1 MTCKIKQKNVVGGV
15 FKCGQKLYTWC
26 FTSHNINRVKS
37 LSIRKGALFF
47 ISAPHK
53 IPVIDA
59 HERYY
64 LSVVNFNKSKFGL
77 LCKAT
82 K

>member
-1 MTCKIKQKNVVGGV
+1 M
-15 FKCGQKLYTWC
+15 
-26 FTSHNINRVKS
+26 
-37 LSIRKGALFF
+37 GALFF
-47 ISAPHK
+47 ISAPRR
-53 IPVIDA
+53 ILVIDA

-82 K
+82 INITIFKFTPLKTPCSLPLY